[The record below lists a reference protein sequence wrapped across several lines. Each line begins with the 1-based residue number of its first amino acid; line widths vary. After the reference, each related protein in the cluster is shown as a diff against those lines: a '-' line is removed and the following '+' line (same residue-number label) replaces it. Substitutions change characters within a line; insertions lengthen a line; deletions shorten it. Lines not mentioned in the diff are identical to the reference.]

1 MTKTKNRPSS
11 FDYRTISLKV
21 GDRISQTCGIKNEG
35 LKRLL
40 SYLYILVLVFGILF
54 FLGGV
59 ITTLIVG
66 IDEYRIRVCFL
77 IGLGVLLWT
86 PVYLLSLMIF
96 FQLFINPIIFIIEGF
111 FHGKNK

>member
-54 FLGGV
+54 FLGIV
-59 ITTLIVG
+59 ITALITGSVQVM
-66 IDEYRIRVCFL
+66 RICFL
-77 IGLGVLLWT
+77 TGLGVLLWT
-86 PVYLLSLMIF
+86 PVYILSLMIL
-96 FQLFINPIIFIIEGF
+96 FQLFINPILFIIEGF
-111 FHGKNK
+111 KNEKK

>member
-54 FLGGV
+54 FL
-59 ITTLIVG
+59 
-66 IDEYRIRVCFL
+66 
-77 IGLGVLLWT
+77 
-86 PVYLLSLMIF
+86 
-96 FQLFINPIIFIIEGF
+96 
-111 FHGKNK
+111 